1 MSPEVVL
8 SQIEQV
14 IRRGS
19 PPDPPAYTLVL
30 GAGASFGSVPTAK
43 QMLGIPSDGGIHPQA
58 IPLYLHELET
68 GKKTADLDA
77 ATQTQIVHDF
87 WRNFRTT
94 NPDLFRPDSQTGQPP
109 LTFSEG
115 LPNQSS
121 VPTAYQMIF
130 AQNRGGGINTADGAR
145 SYLRTITLPSDGKI
159 RLNGTHFFLASL
171 LSLQT
176 RHGEKGAG
184 DHPLYVGKRPFART
198 LFTTNFDPLLQVSL
212 QLFQQLYYMTDR
224 PELLSADALH
234 TDDHPATHLF
244 YAHGSVHR
252 PFLANAD
259 LEIAHLRE
267 RNAQSL
273 AAYLGRHGVIVL
285 GYSGWDDCLL
295 HALEQTSSFSNNL
308 YWLARGEG
316 SLSPKVQKLLCSRP
330 NAYWV
335 EIADGGQ
342 WMNALHHRL
351 CPGMP
356 FTELLTNPIPFLRR
370 RLDQVDLG
378 SIVVDKP
385 SVTPLPTDQPTASPQ
400 TDAPSPEAFRRQVVE
415 LLKTAE
421 AEFEKHSYGKDPL
434 AKIQSLEHQASLVYG
449 NREWGN
455 AIRLYTEIINTS
467 RISATTQCLA
477 HFRRGNSHGQLGD
490 SAKAIADYSAAIDL
504 PNAPVDQVAKALV
517 NRGITHGQL
526 GDSAKAIADY
536 SAAIDLPNAPVDQ
549 VALALVNRGITHGQ
563 LGDSAK
569 EIADYSAVIT
579 LPNAPADQV
588 AKARSLL
595 SKHRDDEGPP
605 AAQAPKRKR

>member
-1 MSPEVVL
+1 
-8 SQIEQV
+8 
-14 IRRGS
+14 
-19 PPDPPAYTLVL
+19 
-30 GAGASFGSVPTAK
+30 
-43 QMLGIPSDGGIHPQA
+43 
-58 IPLYLHELET
+58 
-68 GKKTADLDA
+68 
-77 ATQTQIVHDF
+77 
-87 WRNFRTT
+87 
-94 NPDLFRPDSQTGQPP
+94 
-109 LTFSEG
+109 
-115 LPNQSS
+115 
-121 VPTAYQMIF
+121 
-130 AQNRGGGINTADGAR
+130 
-145 SYLRTITLPSDGKI
+145 
-159 RLNGTHFFLASL
+159 
-171 LSLQT
+171 
-176 RHGEKGAG
+176 
-184 DHPLYVGKRPFART
+184 
-198 LFTTNFDPLLQVSL
+198 
-212 QLFQQLYYMTDR
+212 
-224 PELLSADALH
+224 
-234 TDDHPATHLF
+234 
-244 YAHGSVHR
+244 
-252 PFLANAD
+252 
-259 LEIAHLRE
+259 
-267 RNAQSL
+267 
-273 AAYLGRHGVIVL
+273 
-285 GYSGWDDCLL
+285 
-295 HALEQTSSFSNNL
+295 
-308 YWLARGEG
+308 
-316 SLSPKVQKLLCSRP
+316 VQKLLCSRP